1 MLLKSVEILP
11 FKVCSAI
18 DSCFILISKTNLT
31 VPFSTRNRPDA
42 WMLKYVE
49 ILQQKKKDHKTL
61 LSASFSYFCS
71 LFDSLNLI
79 VVLFC

>member
-11 FKVCSAI
+11 FKVYSAI
-18 DSCFILISKTNLT
+18 DSCFILISKANLT

-42 WMLKYVE
+42 WMLKYAE

-61 LSASFSYFCS
+61 LSAPFHTFIHY
-71 LFDSLNLI
+71 LTL
-79 VVLFC
+79 